1 MGAEISEKMTCGGW
15 IILGIVIVMVI
26 ASFIVYNVNTKK
38 TVFGEDNNKTDYE
51 DDNNLIN
58 KNRGKVNAYL

>member
-1 MGAEISEKMTCGGW
+1 MGAEISKKMTCGGW

-26 ASFIVYNVNTKK
+26 ASFIVYIVKKK
-38 TVFGEDNNKTDYE
+38 TDYEDDNNKTDYE

-58 KNRGKVNAYL
+58 KTRGKVNAYL